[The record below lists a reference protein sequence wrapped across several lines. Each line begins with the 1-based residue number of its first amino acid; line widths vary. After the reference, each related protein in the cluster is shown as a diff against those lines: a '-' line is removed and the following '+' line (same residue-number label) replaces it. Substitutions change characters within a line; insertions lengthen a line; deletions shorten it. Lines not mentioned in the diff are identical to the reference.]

1 MTPRLLLALTAAGA
15 LAGCAT
21 PTTTALAPACDGS
34 RTHVV
39 TVTTQGARLA
49 LRPSWTSRLQRV
61 SSPAGEGGVVLSC
74 KPAGGGLKGCV
85 VMFEDVPGKGYGV
98 QARSYAERVVYPS
111 DEDSRSVEVRVQFTP
126 RATPALNC
134 S

>member
-1 MTPRLLLALTAAGA
+1 MTTRLLLALTVAGA

-21 PTTTALAPACDGS
+21 PNTTALAPACDGS

-49 LRPSWTSRLQRV
+49 LRPSWTARLQRV
-61 SSPAGEGGVVLSC
+61 SSPSGEGGVVLSC
-74 KPAGGGLKGCV
+74 KPSGGGLKGCV
-85 VMFEDVPGKGYGV
+85 VLFEDVPGRGYGA
-98 QARSYAERVVYPS
+98 QAKGYAERVVYPA
-111 DEDSRSVEVRVQFTP
+111 DEDSPSVEVRVQFTP
-126 RATPALNC
+126 RAAPGLSC

>member
-1 MTPRLLLALTAAGA
+1 MTTRLLLALTAAGL

-21 PTTTALAPACDGS
+21 PTKTAFAPACDGT

-49 LRPSWTSRLQRV
+49 LRPGWTGRLHKV
-61 SSPAGEGGVVLSC
+61 SSVAGEGGVVLSC
-74 KPAGGGLKGCV
+74 KPSGGGLKACLV
-85 VMFEDVPGKGYGV
+85 LFEDVPGKGNGA
-98 QARSYAERVVYPS
+98 QAKAYAERVVYPA
-111 DEDSRSVEVRVQFTP
+111 DEDSPSVEVRVQFTP
-126 RATPALNC
+126 RAAPALNC